1 SQRLTAVSTTDEIV
15 QEILETIA
23 ATDVDGGAVG
33 WFLRSPTGRVEHV
46 TFLGSWS
53 REGVFAFPAGVSL
66 PADAN
71 LPLDVTQSF
80 VVVQDVTRDDALS
93 EAARSYLTGQGLAA
107 LANIPMRSGQQCA
120 GFVSVYRVTPGPFP
134 PGSMQLYEALS
145 DQAMLALERA
155 RLLEETQSRAARDRT
170 VSQVTARM
178 RQSLDT
184 EAILRT
190 AANEMRQAL
199 GLNRLVIRVAPS
211 QTRDLRSR
219 DLR

>member
-1 SQRLTAVSTTDEIV
+1 
-15 QEILETIA
+15 
-23 ATDVDGGAVG
+23 
-33 WFLRSPTGRVEHV
+33 
-46 TFLGSWS
+46 
-53 REGVFAFPAGVSL
+53 
-66 PADAN
+66 
-71 LPLDVTQSF
+71 
-80 VVVQDVTRDDALS
+80 
-93 EAARSYLTGQGLAA
+93 
-107 LANIPMRSGQQCA
+107 
-120 GFVSVYRVTPGPFP
+120 
-134 PGSMQLYEALS
+134 MQLYEALS

-155 RLLEETQSRAARDRT
+155 RLLEETQRRAARDRT